1 MMSAKKL
8 FYLIVD
14 ALIAF
19 LMFFVWFLL
28 SFLCVGL
35 AGTILFGFLH
45 PGIDTVSSG
54 FLEKFYYLSALMAF
68 FLSCNT
74 FVKRTKKHGISISL
88 PRRKVR
94 KKVVITPRAPAPLD
108 FQIPVPS
115 IPQPVIE
122 PVIPIPAP
130 PPVSVEESDYLKYG
144 GIDAELLNI
153 DLMDGH
159 AFEEWCASLLLKIG
173 FQKADVTPASNDQG
187 VDIIAVKDD
196 VRYAIQCKRYS
207 SDLGNTPIQEV
218 HSGKSFYSCHI
229 GVVMTNRHFTSG
241 GKVLAESTGTLLWDR
256 DWIRSKLSM
265 VNAKED

>member
-45 PGIDTVSSG
+45 PGVDTVFSG

-74 FVKRTKKHGISISL
+74 FVKRTKKHGISFSL
-88 PRRKVR
+88 PRRKFR
-94 KKVVITPRAPAPLD
+94 KKVVITPRTPAPLD

-115 IPQPVIE
+115 IPQTVIE

-130 PPVSVEESDYLKYG
+130 PPVSVEESEYLKYG

-159 AFEEWCASLLLKIG
+159 EFEEWCASLLLKIG
-173 FQKADVTPASNDQG
+173 FHKADVTPASNDQG